1 MSQWLQNYNFFT
13 KNIQIK
19 LTLWCFQH
27 PWQWWDREQ
36 MSYMC
41 HLEWLLLLPN
51 LVGLDRLHQSR
62 PFWRCFCCCSKIAQK
77 VPIQNE
83 CVRSEESLQNGLSS
97 SLKDCSSWFYRLFDD
112 IHFMVEHSLNIF
124 IAIIHEALAPAQSIA
139 SLKSVMAMFQ
149 TKRARSYQNSQTWSK
164 SNVLVVW

>member
-36 MSYMC
+36 MLYRC
-41 HLEWLLLLPN
+41 LPEWLLLLPN
-51 LVGLDRLHQSR
+51 LLGLDRLHQSR
-62 PFWRCFCCCSKIAQK
+62 PFWRCCCSKIAQK

-83 CVRSEESLQNGLSS
+83 CVRSEEFLQNGLSS
-97 SLKDCSSWFYRLFDD
+97 SLKDCSSCFYRLFDD
-112 IHFMVEHSLNIF
+112 HFMVEHSLNIF
-124 IAIIHEALAPAQSIA
+124 IAIHEAPAQSIA
-139 SLKSVMAMFQ
+139 SLIKVMGMFQ
-149 TKRARSYQNSQTWSK
+149 NKTPILFQNRQIWNIL
-164 SNVLVVW
+164 NVLVVW